1 MGETGTNILNLS
13 KSAFNLLKKSD
24 FVQRILDLKGKV
36 VVDVDLHKLGGKD
49 WKKHELNCGGE

>member
-36 VVDVDLHKLGGKD
+36 VVDVDLHKLSGKD
-49 WKKHELNCGGE
+49 

>member
-24 FVQRILDLKGKV
+24 FVQRILDLNGKV

-49 WKKHELNCGGE
+49 